1 MAWLKRTFV
10 LYSGNLG
17 SYIFPLNPIG
27 LVLRKH
33 LAPRKMSC
41 YHTLRDDLNSFPRKQ
56 RGFFHWLKPPNSP
69 CHAGRLGRCSLSPA
83 LRECKS
89 ETAMFAFA
97 PWHWV
102 MSLAKTLLQYCFKSL
117 QYFRV
122 VSKSSRSQK
131 RSSHIFPPS
140 LDRNSW
146 VFGWW
151 FEICL
156 CSMLTSMMIRL
167 VDVCAWNGPTRFWCR
182 ATTMFDP

>member
-1 MAWLKRTFV
+1 M
-10 LYSGNLG
+10 
-17 SYIFPLNPIG
+17 
-27 LVLRKH
+27 
-33 LAPRKMSC
+33 
-41 YHTLRDDLNSFPRKQ
+41 
-56 RGFFHWLKPPNSP
+56 P
-69 CHAGRLGRCSLSPA
+69 CWATGPMLFISSSQ
-83 LRECKS
+83 ECKS

-167 VDVCAWNGPTRFWCR
+167 VDVCAWNGPTRFGAERPQCLTHRSWTEYRSKTVLAQSIHFCR
-182 ATTMFDP
+182 WLTNLTIHLHSWSGWSQMVRWFV